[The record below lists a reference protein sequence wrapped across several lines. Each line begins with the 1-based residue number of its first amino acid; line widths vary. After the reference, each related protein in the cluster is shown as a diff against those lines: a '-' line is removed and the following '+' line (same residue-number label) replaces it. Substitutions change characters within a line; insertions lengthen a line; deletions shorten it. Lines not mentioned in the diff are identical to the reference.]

1 MIWLDVTKSGAAR
14 HRSGLTRVT
23 ARLGAELGPAQAPV
37 VWGAALPALPP
48 QDWYLTA
55 ELFSEAERPGFGAF
69 LGARPCRLAAIF
81 HDAIPLRLPH
91 LTWPRSVARHPE
103 YLKLLSRFDRVWAVS
118 ADSRRDLAEFWRW
131 QGVEAPPP
139 IELLPLG
146 ADYGGAPRVAAAA
159 PPAGPPSLLCV
170 GILEPRKNQD
180 FLLDVCEALWAEGL
194 VFELHLVGRTNP
206 HFGAPLAARMKAIA
220 KRRPGLHFHGAASDA
235 VMTGLYAGARASV
248 FPTIAEGCGLP
259 LLESL
264 WQGVPCVCSDLPAL
278 LESAEGGGCVPL
290 PVGDLAAWKA
300 ALRRVVTDGAWLAGI
315 RTAAVTRPLPTWAGA
330 AAVLCAGLRPL

>member
-23 ARLGAELGPAQAPV
+23 ARLGEELGPAQAPV
-37 VWGAALPALPP
+37 VWGAALPALVP

-69 LGARPCRLAAIF
+69 LAARPCRLAAIF

-103 YLKLLSRFDRVWAVS
+103 YLKLLSRFDRIWAVS

-139 IELLPLG
+139 IGLLPLG
-146 ADYGGAPRVAAAA
+146 ADYGGAPRVTAAA
-159 PPAGPPSLLCV
+159 PLAGPPSLLCV
-170 GILEPRKNQD
+170 GILEPRKNQE
-180 FLLDVCEALWAEGL
+180 FLLDVCESLWAEGL
-194 VFELHLVGRTNP
+194 AFELHFVGRTNP
-206 HFGAPLAARMKAIA
+206 HFGAPLTARIKAIA

-248 FPTIAEGCGLP
+248 FPTVAEGCGLP

-264 WQGVPCVCSDLPAL
+264 WQGVPCICSDLPAL
-278 LESAEGGGCVPL
+278 RESAEGGGCVPL

-300 ALRRVVTDGAWLAGI
+300 ALRRVVTDGAWLAGLT
-315 RTAAVTRPLPTWAGA
+315 TAAMTRPLPTWDGA
-330 AAVLCAGLRPL
+330 AAVLRAGLAPG